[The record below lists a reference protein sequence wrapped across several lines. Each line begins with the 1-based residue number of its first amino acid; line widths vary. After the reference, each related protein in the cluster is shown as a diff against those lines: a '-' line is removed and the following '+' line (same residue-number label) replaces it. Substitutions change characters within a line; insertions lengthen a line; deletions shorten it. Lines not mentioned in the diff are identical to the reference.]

1 MAAVKGFRVL
11 VVDDYPD
18 AANVLCTLLGLLGHQ
33 CRSATRGREAI
44 AVAQT
49 FEPEIALVDIG
60 LPDLSGHDVARKL
73 RELAGSRPMFLT
85 AISGWGAS
93 SDRVKALA
101 AGFDHHVQK
110 PVDANIAKRI
120 VELASDRLTSLIA

>member
-1 MAAVKGFRVL
+1 MAAAKGFRVL

-44 AVAQT
+44 AVAET

-73 RELAGSRPMFLT
+73 REQAGARPLFLA

-93 SDRVKALA
+93 SDRVQALA

-110 PVDANIAKRI
+110 PVDATIAKRI
-120 VELASDRLTSLIA
+120 VELASNRLTY

>member
-1 MAAVKGFRVL
+1 MAKGYRVL

-33 CRSATRGREAI
+33 CRSATRGQEAI
-44 AVAQT
+44 TLAQT

-60 LPDLSGHDVARKL
+60 LPDLSGHDVARLL
-73 RELAGSRPMFLT
+73 RAQAGARPMFLA
-85 AISGWGAS
+85 AISGWGQAG
-93 SDRVKALA
+93 DRVKALA

-110 PVDANIAKRI
+110 PVDAKIARRI
-120 VELASDRLTSLIA
+120 VELASDRLTY